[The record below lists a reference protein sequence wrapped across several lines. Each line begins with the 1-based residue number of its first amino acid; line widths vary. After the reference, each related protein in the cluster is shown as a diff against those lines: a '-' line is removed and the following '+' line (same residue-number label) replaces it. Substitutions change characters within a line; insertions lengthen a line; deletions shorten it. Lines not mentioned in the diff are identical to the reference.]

1 VRPNA
6 PDVARSH
13 SRRSSERPSAAIR
26 KVPDAA
32 RRSNENANKDAASPN
47 PRNASRN
54 AVAPNAK
61 AATSDRPVYR
71 TRREA
76 REAARAQARAT
87 REQRRAEQTQARVQ
101 SRVQARIQD
110 RINARL
116 ARQNRR
122 DAQNTATTGSIS
134 RAARTN
140 TAAATIGRSFAG
152 RHAAHAG
159 WYRDWRR
166 HRRAHG
172 WYGPLYWPYAY
183 DSLFANVFI
192 PYDDYGEY
200 AYDPFWDYGY
210 GDIYAGIFSPY
221 DYDDLLT
228 TQAPA
233 GERRYA
239 AAPPQGT
246 SETTAAV
253 QQLQPMCGDDS
264 KDVAGVPVD
273 EIQKAVNPDEKQL
286 AALDELGNASVK
298 AAQIVKA
305 SCPADIAMTAPA
317 RIDDMKQ
324 RIDAMIEAV
333 ALVRKPLEDFYGM
346 LSDEQ
351 KARFNAV
358 GQREEDRRASD
369 KSDRRG
375 KDESLA
381 RTCGMTGAT
390 TWPQAQIERSVK
402 PTSAQQKELDAL
414 RDAADQ
420 AAEQLKAACPSD
432 APATPVERLAAVEAR
447 LHAMHDAITA
457 VQAPLK
463 TFYGSLSDAQKAKF
477 NAVGRS
483 RSREG

>member
-1 VRPNA
+1 M
-6 PDVARSH
+6 ARSRA
-13 SRRSSERPSAAIR
+13 RRSSEPPSAAIR
-26 KVPDAA
+26 KVPEAAQPSNAKTDAA
-32 RRSNENANKDAASPN
+32 KAGATGTTG
-47 PRNASRN
+47 
-54 AVAPNAK
+54 PNAR
-61 AATSDRPVYR
+61 AATSDRPVFR
-71 TRREA
+71 SRREA

-87 REQRRAEQTQARVQ
+87 REQRQAVRKQERIENRVQ
-101 SRVQARIQD
+101 TRIQD

-122 DAQNTATTGSIS
+122 DAQNATTGSIS

-140 TAAATIGRSFAG
+140 TTAATIGRSFAG

-246 SETTAAV
+246 SETTATV

-305 SCPADIAMTAPA
+305 SCPADIALTAPA

-358 GQREEDRRASD
+358 GQREEDRRAGD

-375 KDESLA
+375 KDEGLA
-381 RTCGMTGAT
+381 RSCGMTGAT
-390 TWPQAQIERSVK
+390 SWPQAQIERSVK
-402 PTSAQQKELDAL
+402 PTAAQQKDLDAL
-414 RDAADQ
+414 RDAADR
-420 AAEQLKAACPSD
+420 AAEQLKAACPTD

-447 LHAMHDAITA
+447 LHAMHDAIAA

-463 TFYGSLSDAQKAKF
+463 TFYSSLSDAQKAKF